1 MLSYEKIIKMLQE
14 ELYKKELPK
23 NTQSSQQEY
32 VGACFKARP
41 LKEDWAQVT
50 SKKYKK
56 KYVFNSNLSQIIP
69 TINNRYKRLS
79 NLKDEDT
86 VIGTSKAVKISSSS
100 NYLQVRKKNQLAKG
114 VLRSE
119 HKVMI
124 IGDSHA
130 KKCAAELCHNL
141 DHRYE
146 VCGFIKPGARS
157 NEIIRTAEEE
167 VISLKQ

>member
-1 MLSYEKIIKMLQE
+1 VKINVILREDNKNATVLC
-14 ELYKKELPK
+14 KKELPK

-32 VGACFKARP
+32 VGARFKAQP

-50 SKKYKK
+50 SKKYRKK
-56 KYVFNSNLSQIIP
+56 DVFNSTLTQIIP
-69 TINNRYKRLS
+69 TTNNGYARLY

-86 VIGTSKAVKISSSS
+86 VIGTSKAVKICNSS
-100 NYLQVRKKNQLAKG
+100 NYLQVRKKNQLAKS

-130 KKCAAELCHNL
+130 KNVLQNFLITLVVSLNQEQDLM
-141 DHRYE
+141 
-146 VCGFIKPGARS
+146 RS
-157 NEIIRTAEEE
+157 
-167 VISLKQ
+167 